1 MCEAAVARRLW
12 GEPRC
17 RRGDEPAQPR
27 GNGAGG
33 GARERMDGAEA
44 AWSGAWIATNAAR
57 VKRSAL
63 ACDLNVWDD
72 PRRCFVCGYLA
83 GGATGAIG
91 CRSAHICG
99 LSEWCWACG
108 RSVWALHVACDL

>member
-1 MCEAAVARRLW
+1 METPLCEAAVARRLW
-12 GEPRC
+12 GELRC

-63 ACDLNVWDD
+63 ACDLNVWTI
-72 PRRCFVCGYLA
+72 R
-83 GGATGAIG
+83 GGALCVDIWQGMSRA
-91 CRSAHICG
+91 R
-99 LSEWCWACG
+99 
-108 RSVWALHVACDL
+108 